1 MANERIKSIS
11 KSSNIPQWRIAV
23 ELGISEAT
31 LTRWLRVELTPD
43 KEQQVLA
50 AIKKISGGECT

>member
-1 MANERIKSIS
+1 MANEKIKSIL
-11 KSSNIPQWRIAV
+11 KERKIPQWRIAV

-43 KEQQVLA
+43 KQGLLIA
-50 AIKKISGGECT
+50 AVQRIARG